1 MQEADKVIALVHLS
15 TTHRAV
21 LSQRYASEWKV
32 VIAICGFLLTVVNF
46 DNMFGDSLKVN
57 QSMIK
62 WLLVLSSVVVVISM
76 YYLWRLHRSNIKNR
90 MCAQVSEN
98 RLIQL
103 VDGSFDQDLEYD
115 FDKNY
120 KWYSFHEMFSA
131 QLLIVLSFF
140 FLMGFVLLSQY
151 SNLCLDAA

>member
-76 YYLWRLHRSNIKNR
+76 YYLWRLHR
-90 MCAQVSEN
+90 
-98 RLIQL
+98 
-103 VDGSFDQDLEYD
+103 
-115 FDKNY
+115 
-120 KWYSFHEMFSA
+120 
-131 QLLIVLSFF
+131 
-140 FLMGFVLLSQY
+140 
-151 SNLCLDAA
+151 